1 MFQFRF
7 VLLVALIPLAGVLA
21 LLGTTGIMHGVVMT
35 PYEAAAATSV
45 SAAGGAVAR
54 FASESVDAASRAS
67 SDSDVHTALA
77 QKKMTPAAEA
87 ALLAAAGTFGAPS
100 FALLVSPDGSVAAAA
115 GADSKLPS
123 PLAGFPVVAEA
134 LTGIARDGLWIQEG
148 KPVHV
153 VAAAIWDGDA
163 AIGSVLLGWPWTPEL
178 LATLQRMAGTPVFV
192 VGADKQTVIGTPT
205 PAYTLEAIGHR
216 DPFGDP
222 TSVYGPLPILMP
234 DRARFTVSSMPL
246 YPGEPAFNITTIVD
260 RDAGY
265 GGLATLQAGIIGLSL
280 LLGVLVLAIVVMTMK
295 AVSRPLELILDHL
308 AKAQQGANV
317 GILPEAGLDGPFL
330 RLGKQ
335 INNILQA
342 MPSARPGAGSL
353 GSPPMF
359 SPGFDGPQTSEAPSQ
374 PAALFSEPPQ
384 QTPRA
389 PSQSFSQQPPSFS
402 QPPQQAQQQSQP
414 PTAPVQNGNGSG
426 ASPAAP
432 AGGLSGLFDDGPDPL
447 AAFRVPTKAAPPP
460 TPPPQPAPQPQP
472 SFDELPDGGS
482 HGMQPEATVMFQV
495 PASLLEA
502 SGAADRK
509 PVSRA
514 PPPPPPP
521 TPMHAPMVD
530 DNRTV
535 VAQVPHELL
544 AQVAPKNDVDASD
557 EAHYKEVYEKF
568 VQSRIECGE
577 DTSDLSYERFVAKL
591 LKNRQQIVE
600 KHKAKSVRFQVYVKD
615 GKAALR
621 ALPVRD

>member
-7 VLLVALIPLAGVLA
+7 LLLVALIPLAGLLA
-21 LLGTTGIMHGVVMT
+21 LLGSNSVMHGVVMT
-35 PYEAAAATSV
+35 PYETASTTSV
-45 SAAGGAVAR
+45 AAAGGAVAR
-54 FASESVDAASRAS
+54 FAGETVDAATRAS
-67 SDSDVHTALA
+67 SDAEVHAAL
-77 QKKMTPAAEA
+77 QSKKMSPAAEA

-100 FALLVSPDGSVAAAA
+100 FALLVSPDGSIAAAA

-134 LTGIARDGLWIQEG
+134 LTGIARDGLWIQDG

-153 VAAAIWDGDA
+153 VAAAIFDGDA
-163 AIGSVLLGWPWTPEL
+163 SIGSVLLGWPWTPEL
-178 LATLQRMAGTPVFV
+178 LTNVGRLAGTPMFV
-192 VGADKQTVIGTPT
+192 VGSDKTTVIGTAT
-205 PAYTLEAIGHR
+205 PGLTLGQIGLR
-216 DPFGDP
+216 EPFGDP
-222 TSVYGPLPILMP
+222 TPAYGPLPVLMP
-234 DRARFTVSSMPL
+234 DRARFTVASMPL
-246 YPGEPAFNITTIVD
+246 YPAEPAFVIATVID

-265 GGLATLQAGIIGLSL
+265 GGLGALQAGIVGLSL
-280 LLGVLVLAIVVMTMK
+280 LLGILVLAIVVMTMRG
-295 AVSRPLELILDHL
+295 VSRPLDLILDHL
-308 AKAQQGANV
+308 AKAQQGTNV

-342 MPSARPGAGSL
+342 MPSTRPGSGPL
-353 GSPPMF
+353 GSPMF
-359 SPGFDGPQTSEAPSQ
+359 SPGFDAPPPSDAGPSQ

-384 QTPRA
+384 PARV
-389 PSQSFSQQPPSFS
+389 PSQSF
-402 QPPQQAQQQSQP
+402 AP
-414 PTAPVQNGNGSG
+414 PTPQPSMPPAPTPMVQNGNASG
-426 ASPAAP
+426 PSAAAPAAP
-432 AGGLSGLFDDGPDPL
+432 SGGLSGLFDDGPDPL
-447 AAFRVPTKAAPPP
+447 AAFRVPPTKPAPPP
-460 TPPPQPAPQPQP
+460 TPPPQPPPQQP
-472 SFDELPDGGS
+472 SFDELPEQG

-509 PVSRA
+509 A
-514 PPPPPPP
+514 PAPAPAPRPQPPPP
-521 TPMHAPMVD
+521 TPMHAPVD